1 MYQNKLREKLKEAL
15 AAVAPIA
22 AIVLALSL
30 TVVPVPS
37 GTLLAFLCGSALL
50 IVGMMFFTLGAELS
64 MEPMGSRIGS
74 AITRTRKLPLI
85 LAAGFVL
92 GALITVSE
100 PDLQVLAGQVQ
111 SVPNSTLI
119 LSVSIGV
126 GVFLVLAIL
135 RILLQMPLSL
145 LLTGL
150 YALVFILAFLA
161 PGNFLSVAFDAGGVT
176 TGPMTVPFIMSFGV
190 GIAAIRSDHAASD
203 DSMGLIALCSVGPVL
218 TVLILSL
225 IYRPEN
231 TLFTESLVPD
241 VSQSVEMGRL
251 FAAGFPAC
259 IKEMARALLPIVL
272 VFAVY
277 QFVFVKHGVKS
288 LKKIAAGLLYTYV
301 GLVLFLTGAAVG
313 FMPAGYYLG
322 GALTRLRLPQVIVPV
337 GMLIGYFIVK
347 AEPAVY
353 VLKKQVEEMT
363 NGTVSGRA
371 VGISLSFGVA
381 ASVGLAMFRVLTGIN
396 ILYILLPGYGL
407 ALILS
412 FFVPKM
418 FTAIA
423 FDSGGVASGPM
434 TAAFLLPFAMG
445 ACSAAGGNVMT
456 DAFGVVAMVAM
467 TPLIAIQLLGLSV
480 RVGERR
486 KKPAALRP
494 EELFAEL
501 DNNAII
507 EL

>member
-1 MYQNKLREKLKEAL
+1 MYQSKLREKLKEAL
-15 AAVAPIA
+15 GAVAPIA
-22 AIVLALSL
+22 LIVLVLSL
-30 TVVPVPS
+30 TAVPIPS
-37 GTLLAFLCGSALL
+37 GTLLTFLFGSVLL
-50 IVGMMFFTLGAELS
+50 VAGMMFFTLGAELS
-64 MEPMGSRIGS
+64 MEPMGSRIGG
-74 AITRTRKLPLI
+74 ALTRTRKLPLI

-92 GALITVSE
+92 GTLITVSE

-111 SVPNSTLI
+111 SIPNSTLI
-119 LSVSIGV
+119 LSVGIGV
-126 GVFLVLAIL
+126 GVFLTIAIL
-135 RILLQMPLSL
+135 RILLQISLSWL
-145 LLTGL
+145 LIGL
-150 YALVFILAFLA
+150 YAAVFILAFFA
-161 PGNFLSVAFDAGGVT
+161 PSDFLSVAFDAGGVT

-225 IYRPEN
+225 IYQPQN
-231 TLFTESLVPD
+231 TLFTASLVPD
-241 VSQSVEMGRL
+241 VSESVELGRL
-251 FAAGFPAC
+251 FAAGFPAYFAE
-259 IKEMARALLPIVL
+259 IARALLPIVF

-277 QFVFVKHGVKS
+277 QFIFVRRGKKS
-288 LKKIAAGLLYTYV
+288 LKRIAVGLLYTYI
-301 GLVLFLTGAAVG
+301 GLVLFLTGAGVG
-313 FMPAGYYLG
+313 FMPAGYFLG
-322 GALTRLRLPQVIVPV
+322 GALTKLRVPQIIVPV

-353 VLKKQVEEMT
+353 VLKRQVEEMT
-363 NGTVSGRA
+363 SGAVSGRML
-371 VGISLSFGVA
+371 GISLSFGVA
-381 ASVGLAMFRVLTGIN
+381 VSIGLAMIRVLTGLN
-396 ILYILLPGYGL
+396 ILYFLLPGYGL
-407 ALILS
+407 ALALS

-445 ACSAAGGNVMT
+445 ACSAVGGNVIT

-467 TPLIAIQLLGLSV
+467 TPLIAIQLLGLAF
-480 RVGERR
+480 RFGERR
-486 KKPAALRP
+486 RKPASARQD
-494 EELFAEL
+494 ELFAEL